1 MSPEPENGPNFRYRH
16 SEAIEDLGGR
26 PLARPYGA
34 VDRPVRDGRR
44 LGPGPVNAPE
54 RLVEQPPIAREDPR
68 REMRHRTAARPF
80 LLPPGRL
87 EDCPASLGGVES
99 IESLRD

>member
-1 MSPEPENGPNFRYRH
+1 MSPEPENGPNFRYRP

-44 LGPGPVNAPE
+44 LGPGPVNAP
-54 RLVEQPPIAREDPR
+54 LVTPAAREEIGEPR
-68 REMRHRTAARPF
+68 EEPFGAGGCGAQTVSWKVPSNTTGIGSGAA
-80 LLPPGRL
+80 
-87 EDCPASLGGVES
+87 AMIAVE
-99 IESLRD
+99 